1 MTPRADDAET
11 ASALCQLCPARL
23 AQTATQMLGTSI
35 GELVPPEA
43 QRHLINA
50 QRELL
55 LAALVTIEH
64 NTSRGSRS
72 APKKGRKR
80 GGKPRSRRPSRV
92 EVEAGRPSQVD
103 LESAPSH
110 VELD

>member
-1 MTPRADDAET
+1 MSPRDEEGSAA
-11 ASALCQLCPARL
+11 ALCQLCPARL
-23 AQTATQMLGTSI
+23 AQSASQLLGTSL

-64 NTSRGSRS
+64 NTSRGSR
-72 APKKGRKR
+72 PPQKR
-80 GGKPRSRRPSRV
+80 GGKRSAKRSRRPSRV
-92 EVEAGRPSQVD
+92 E
-103 LESAPSH
+103 LESGHPSRVEIESTGPSH
-110 VELD
+110 VDLD

>member
-1 MTPRADDAET
+1 MSPREEGGTT
-11 ASALCQLCPARL
+11 AALCQLCPTRL
-23 AQTATQMLGTSI
+23 AQGATQLFGTSI
-35 GELVPPEA
+35 AELVPPEA

-72 APKKGRKR
+72 TAKRGGRKR
-80 GGKPRSRRPSRV
+80 AGKRSPRPSRV
-92 EVEAGRPSQVD
+92 E
-103 LESAPSH
+103 LESDHPSH
-110 VELD
+110 VEIDSTHPSHVDLD